1 MKVSTQTFLIIIRK
15 DEKNMAKKFTAFILA
30 VLMMLTCF
38 TAFASNAKKT
48 YKIAD
53 VTEFSSEP
61 TKNGEY
67 FNVAEKQGWF
77 GIKGVDLTG
86 VKSIGITGKNPM
98 GGSANAETFRI
109 KIDDP
114 MAEAIGFVAFNET
127 SEDGSDVTA
136 RGNIEAKSG
145 THDLYFATTL
155 MKNAPEW
162 EIKEITLYTD
172 AVVRET
178 VSDANIIDTWS
189 DTWTA
194 VDDFGRKVA
203 DFEEVGPVKESER
216 TVAMM
221 YWIWNSVSGAD
232 KNYNI
237 VIPDVIR
244 KDPAAKYDAY
254 SDSWINNSSKMWW
267 GEPVMGFYTSE
278 DFWVYKR
285 HAILLADAGV
295 DVIFFDFTNSALT
308 MTKNLKVLMEA
319 YLEAK
324 SEGINVPKICSYGE
338 MGSGSENTYDEINTL
353 YFNVIKDDRYRSLW
367 FEWEGKPF
375 AASFGAKKVS
385 TNKLNM
391 NDADIV
397 KLRDTVDSEIEMR
410 HSKSGLADADH
421 NDISWIDEYPQQ
433 FRGKIRDDGRV
444 ESMTL
449 AMALNRST
457 IYGIG
462 ETGVFSDQYAMDKG
476 YSKAFGEE
484 FDIERGARKGYFLRE
499 MEGLVLEVDPT
510 FVFVDGWNE
519 WNTPLY
525 PIYGRYKVAFIDLF
539 DEAGS
544 RDFEP
549 SRSYLKDDYYNMLVD
564 FVRKYKGVRP
574 APVAGEAVTID
585 MNGTAAQWDSVTP
598 EFYNNYADYERDAL
612 GYKDTATD
620 ERIRYTT
627 KVNNAII
634 RAKAARDNDN
644 LYFMAKTTKA
654 IKEHNDG
661 FMNLYINA
669 DRNAATGWNGYDFV
683 IGKNGRGTID
693 KFENGAWTTIGTA
706 EMKTDGDTMWL
717 SVPRSLVG
725 VTGTVD
731 IEFKWTDSVVTDDYL
746 DFYTEGSVAPTGK
759 FNYLYTETEQ
769 VSLSAE
775 ERAALKG
782 TSVFKAGSGK
792 MVVSGGKMNVYEA
805 DTRVIPFEENGT
817 LYVPADTW
825 EELLGFG
832 LSKVKY
838 DSEDNVLY
846 IARHDL
852 DIELE
857 DTENRGAEITNY
869 VWTYNVLGS
878 AEVRVN
884 GEAGY
889 LSAPLT
895 VKDGIVYV
903 PLTYASEAF
912 GWTYKNLGNGAY
924 MISQDGASD
933 AAVNAALAII

>member
-1 MKVSTQTFLIIIRK
+1 
-15 DEKNMAKKFTAFILA
+15 MAKKLFAMLLA
-30 VLMMLTCF
+30 VLMVLTCF
-38 TAFASNAKKT
+38 CSFASNEKKT

-53 VTEFSSEP
+53 VTEFGSEAK
-61 TKNGEY
+61 TNGEY
-67 FNVAEKQGWF
+67 FAVRENQSWF

-98 GGSANAETFRI
+98 GGSQNAETFRI

-114 MAEAIGFVAFNET
+114 MAESIGFIAFNET
-127 SEDGSDVTA
+127 SEDGSDVTV
-136 RGNIEAKSG
+136 RGNIGEKSG
-145 THDLYFATTL
+145 THDLYFVTTL
-155 MKNAPEW
+155 TKNAPAW

-172 AVVRET
+172 TVVRET
-178 VSDANIIDTWS
+178 VSDDNIIDTWS
-189 DTWTA
+189 DTWVA

-203 DFEEVGPVKESER
+203 DYEEAGPVKEGER

-221 YWIWNSVSGAD
+221 YWIWNSVNGTD

-244 KDPAAKYDAY
+244 KDPAAKYDSY
-254 SDSWINNSSKMWW
+254 SDSWFSINSKMWW

-324 SEGINVPKICSYGE
+324 SEGVNVPKISSFGG
-338 MGSGSENTYDEINTL
+338 MSESSVNIFDELSTL
-353 YFNVIKDDRYRSLW
+353 YFNVLQDDRYKDLW

-375 AASFGAKKVS
+375 TSSWPVKKMNV
-385 TNKLNM
+385 NKLNM

-397 KLRDTVDSEIEMR
+397 KLRDTIDDTFNYR
-410 HSKSGLADADH
+410 HHRTGAADADH

-433 FRGKIRDDGRV
+433 LRGKIREDGRV
-444 ESMTL
+444 ESVTL
-449 AMALNRST
+449 AMAVNRST
-457 IYGIG
+457 IYGLG
-462 ETGVFSDQYAMDKG
+462 EVGVFSDQYAMDKG

-484 FDIERGARKGYFLRE
+484 YDIEWGARKGYFLRE
-499 MEGLVLEVDPT
+499 MEGMVLEVDPT

-519 WNTPLY
+519 WNTPLN
-525 PIYGRYKVAFIDLF
+525 PIYGRYKCAFIDLF

-574 APVAGEAVTID
+574 APVAGEAVTIN
-585 MNGTAAQWDSVTP
+585 MNGSASQWDNVTP
-598 EFYNNYADYERDAL
+598 EFYNSYADYERDEL
-612 GYKDTATD
+612 GYRDTETG
-620 ERIRYTT
+620 ERIHYTT
-627 KVNNAII
+627 KVNNSII
-634 RAKAARDNDN
+634 RAKAARDTEN
-644 LYFMAKTTKA
+644 LYFMAKTTRPVA
-654 IKEHNDG
+654 EGEG
-661 FMNLYINA
+661 FMNLYINS
-669 DRNAATGWNGYDFV
+669 DRNAATGWNGYDYAV
-683 IGKNGRGTID
+683 NRNGRGTVA
-693 KFENGAWTTIGTA
+693 KYENGAWTTIGSA
-706 EMKTDGDTMWL
+706 EIKIENDVLWL
-717 SVPRSLVG
+717 SVARGLIG
-725 VTGTVD
+725 VPGTVD
-731 IEFKWTDSVVTDDYL
+731 IEFKWTDGFVTDDYL

-759 FNYLYTETEQ
+759 FNYLFTELQQ
-769 VSLSAE
+769 VSLSAS

-782 TSVFKAGSGK
+782 TSVLKAGSGK

-805 DTRVIPFEENGT
+805 DTRITPFEANGT

-838 DSEDNVLY
+838 DSEDNILY

-878 AEVRVN
+878 AELRVN
-884 GEAGY
+884 GELNY

-895 VKDGIVYV
+895 VKDGIIYV

-912 GWTYKNLGNGAY
+912 GWTYKSLGNGAY

-933 AAVNAALAII
+933 SAVSAALNIIG